1 MLGANLTYLEKLEET
16 YGFQVYILSAMEG
29 LVTSKQLYAQI
40 ELILMPVDAAASSYN
55 TFYSV
60 EYVDMSAEVSGK
72 NTGTLNLGGA
82 NDYLLFT
89 TQTFDTIY
97 GL

>member
-1 MLGANLTYLEKLEET
+1 
-16 YGFQVYILSAMEG
+16 MEG
-29 LVTSKQLYAQI
+29 LASSKQIYAQV
-40 ELILMPVDAAASSYN
+40 ELILMPLDAAASSYS

-60 EYVDMSAEVSGK
+60 EYVDMNGEVSSK
-72 NTGTLNLGGA
+72 NTGSLSLGGA

-89 TQTFDTIY
+89 TQTFDSIY